1 MGLATIVVLMPFH
14 AFLSTFLGVAIGPLW
29 LWKSWKEIVL
39 VGLTLLVLIWL
50 ARNKKLTEVFT
61 DPLILLL
68 CTYTV
73 IVVVLTVLSDTAT
86 SAKAAG
92 VAMDLRY
99 LIIFGLGYILARY
112 APQLRTQWLK
122 RAPRL
127 LIIAGLILA
136 TLGVLQV
143 TVTPLDF
150 LANFGYDED
159 TTIAPYTLIDDNP
172 NAPRAFA
179 TLRGPN
185 DYGAYLILP
194 LVIVIAYL
202 VKIRDKVLLGLIVTA
217 GIVVSASRSAW
228 VGAVVAIAA
237 ALVDAKQM
245 LTRKMMLLGSIGIT
259 LIIVGLLFASS
270 IPAVRLAVFHS
281 SPTDS
286 SLTEGSTDKHWAA
299 TMAGVDRVLDNPLG
313 CGAGCAGPASFYGNH
328 PQISENYYVQVAET
342 YGVAGL
348 VIWLTVFGLVMYR
361 LWRHDEKL
369 STVLFAVGAAYA
381 VIGLWLHVWSDDPL
395 SLTWWCL
402 AGLVIGISTSNTASK
417 QIK

>member
-1 MGLATIVVLMPFH
+1 
-14 AFLSTFLGVAIGPLW
+14 
-29 LWKSWKEIVL
+29 
-39 VGLTLLVLIWL
+39 
-50 ARNKKLTEVFT
+50 
-61 DPLILLL
+61 
-68 CTYTV
+68 
-73 IVVVLTVLSDTAT
+73 
-86 SAKAAG
+86 
-92 VAMDLRY
+92 MDLRY

-150 LANFGYDED
+150 LANFGYDKD

-313 CGAGCAGPASFYGNH
+313 CGAGCAGPASFYGDH

-348 VIWLTVFGLVMYR
+348 LIWLTVFGLVMYR